1 MKSKNSGTQVP
12 DELVKGVVEFHGH
25 LGPFLVLG
33 LKAGLLANSLL
44 GKDGFKTRAVVT
56 TNPFPPNSCFVDG
69 VQFVTGC
76 TMGKGNIKLRK
87 GELVSVRFSKE
98 DKTLTLKLRKEI
110 LEYVS
115 NISSEKAS
123 KQASLNLLNKST
135 QELFKTEQLGLR

>member
-98 DKTLTLKLRKEI
+98 DKTLTLKLRKGI

-115 NISSEKAS
+115 SISSEKAS

-135 QELFKTEQLGLR
+135 QELFETEQLGLR